1 MVQYATPS
9 ELASYLQQDLDAST
23 ANLVLTL
30 ASGQFS
36 EAADT
41 WWAPQTVTYKQIGTY
56 ATKLVLPFDPV
67 IAVSAVRINAVAVTG
82 YTLIGNTLYR
92 SAGFGTPHADPPDKL
107 EVDLTYGY
115 AAATDDV
122 KAAVLDTAAS
132 AYASPDSG
140 VVSEQIDDYAVRRR
154 AESGGVQL
162 TSYARDLANSYRV
175 PAVA

>member
-30 ASGQFS
+30 ASWQFS
-36 EAADT
+36 QAADT
-41 WWAPQTVTYKQIGTY
+41 WWSPQTVTYKQVGTY
-56 ATKLVLPFDPV
+56 ATELVLPFDPV
-67 IAVSAVRINAVAVTG
+67 TAVSAVRINSVVVTG
-82 YTLIGNTLYR
+82 YTLIKNTLYR
-92 SAGFGTPHADPPDKL
+92 SAGFGTPRNNPPDLL
-107 EVDLTYGY
+107 EVDLTHGFT
-115 AAATDDV
+115 AATDDV

-140 VVSEQIDDYAVRRR
+140 VISEQIDDYAVRRR

-162 TSYARDLANSYRV
+162 TPYAQTLARSYRV